1 MSQDVDVLIAGGGL
15 SGLSLA
21 AHLAT
26 GPDRSVLVID
36 DGAAPADS
44 SWAFW
49 SATPGLLDAAVS
61 RSYPRVRVHAAGFS
75 GVLPLGRYRYRVVR
89 GADLRRVAADLV
101 RQRPGFEVRRGRVER
116 IETTG
121 GLAEAVV
128 DGRLI
133 RASWAFDS
141 VSRVHGDA
149 TVDGHLAFTGW
160 EVHCSRPAFDPDVPV
175 LFDFRIPQGGGA
187 RFVYVLPDGPCRALV
202 ELTEFTGRHHQP
214 STSDDREAG
223 LLRYLAAVGPYQLR
237 RRESAVL
244 PLRTARRRRVAGRVM
259 TIGAN
264 GGLIKAS
271 TGYAYQRIQRDS
283 AAIAASLARHGH
295 PLDVPAP
302 RRRRRML
309 DALLLAVLDREPPQL
324 ERAFARLFATQ
335 PAERVLRF
343 LDEDTSRSQE
353 SRLLACLP
361 AAPYLRAAIGR
372 GAAKGRAA
380 R

>member
-26 GPDRSVLVID
+26 GPDRSVLVVD

-49 SATPGLLDAAVS
+49 SAAPGLLEAAVS
-61 RSYPRVRVHAAGFS
+61 RSYSRLRVHAAGFS

-101 RQRPGFEVRRGRVER
+101 CQRRGFELRRGRVER
-116 IETTG
+116 IETAG
-121 GLAEAVV
+121 GLAEIVV

-141 VSRVHGDA
+141 VSRVPVDA
-149 TVDGHLAFTGW
+149 AVDGHLAFTGW
-160 EVHCSRPAFDPDVPV
+160 EVQCSRPAFDPDVPV
-175 LFDFRIPQGGGA
+175 LFDFRIPQGRGA

-202 ELTEFTGRHHQP
+202 ELTEFTGRHHPP
-214 STSDDREAG
+214 STSDERAAG
-223 LLRYLAAVGPYQLR
+223 LLRYLATVGPYEVR
-237 RRESAVL
+237 RTESAVL
-244 PLRTARRRRVAGRVM
+244 PLRTSRRHRVADRVM
-259 TIGAN
+259 AIGAN

-283 AAIAASLARHGH
+283 AAIAASLAQHGH
-295 PLDVPAP
+295 PLAVPVP
-302 RRRRRML
+302 RWRHRAL